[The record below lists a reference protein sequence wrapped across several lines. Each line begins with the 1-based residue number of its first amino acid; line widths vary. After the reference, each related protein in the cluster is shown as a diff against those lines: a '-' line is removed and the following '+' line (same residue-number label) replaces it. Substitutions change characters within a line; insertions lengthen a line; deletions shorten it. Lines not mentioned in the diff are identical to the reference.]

1 MDEWDQR
8 IADSRSIETMR
19 RIAQDAMGLGE
30 DDAAF
35 YSYANQHKLTV
46 NEIVYYLNAY
56 EAGGDEGLHALRAPD
71 IIPSEIA
78 HQARKT
84 IAAMLEEWSPNLPY
98 RSTDEGTSVGIYE
111 IQQRQSGDRYLFA
124 ICQLRLTVI
133 SMHWHLYWMRSFDA
147 WWPYPLPRQGRQ
159 HTLRARLRQ
168 VLEDEFGCFWG

>member
-19 RIAQDAMGLGE
+19 RIARDAMGLG
-30 DDAAF
+30 DDGAAF
-35 YSYANQHKLTV
+35 DAYAEQHKHTV
-46 NEIVYYLNAY
+46 DEIVYYLNAY

-71 IIPSEIA
+71 IIPLEVA
-78 HQARKT
+78 HRARKT
-84 IAAMLEEWSPNLPY
+84 IAAMLEEWSPALPY
-98 RSTDEGTSVGIYE
+98 RTTDEGTAIGICE
-111 IQQRQSGDRYLFA
+111 IQQRQSGEKYLFE
-124 ICQLRLTVI
+124 ICQLRLTVT

-147 WWPYPLPRQGRQ
+147 WWPYPLPRQGRK